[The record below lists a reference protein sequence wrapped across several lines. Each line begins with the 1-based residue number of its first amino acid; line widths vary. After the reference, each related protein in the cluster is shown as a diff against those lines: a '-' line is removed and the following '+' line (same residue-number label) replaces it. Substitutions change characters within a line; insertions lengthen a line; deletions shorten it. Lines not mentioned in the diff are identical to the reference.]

1 MRLKIRGL
9 QVPLR
14 EPLQVNGK
22 WEGREGRPRAL
33 DLNVSFLNE
42 MGAPK
47 DQGTREITNHGTGLD
62 HLRTDLPL

>member
-33 DLNVSFLNE
+33 DLNVF
-42 MGAPK
+42 
-47 DQGTREITNHGTGLD
+47 HF
-62 HLRTDLPL
+62 